1 MLYGVETASALH
13 SMVPSAKIIGLAM
26 FAGEYR
32 RTHLAAAGFHMIVS
46 KSEGLA
52 KLAEAIKVLLPHAEP
67 QAGEALLLSS
77 IRILIADDFENWRR
91 QVHSLLQARPAWQ
104 VIAEASDGSETV
116 QKAADLKPDLIVLDI
131 GLPKLNGIEA
141 ARRIRQLSPSSKII
155 FLSQV
160 NDREVVQ
167 TGLSTGALGYVHKT
181 HVRSDLLPAIEAVL
195 QGREFVS
202 SSIKGYQPVRVLAMK
217 APHRHEVLFY
227 PDDAVFLDSCTRF
240 VTVALGAG
248 DVAAVV
254 ATESHRD
261 SLFKRL
267 KAEGLDVDAEIKHG
281 RYISLDV
288 AKTLSTF
295 MVNDIPDW
303 ERFFAVV
310 GGLVSGAAKAGK
322 GEHSRV
328 AMWGECGPLLWA
340 EGKLDAAIRLEQL
353 LNQLATIYEFDL
365 LCAYA
370 LSSFHGGEDEHIFQ
384 SICAEHSAVDSR

>member
-1 MLYGVETASALH
+1 LPLIRVL
-13 SMVPSAKIIGLAM
+13 
-26 FAGEYR
+26 
-32 RTHLAAAGFHMIVS
+32 IV
-46 KSEGLA
+46 
-52 KLAEAIKVLLPHAEP
+52 
-67 QAGEALLLSS
+67 
-77 IRILIADDFENWRR
+77 DDFENWRR

-104 VIAEASDGSETV
+104 VIAEASDGSGAV
-116 QKAADLKPDLIVLDI
+116 QKAEDLKPDLILLDI

-141 ARRIRQLSPSSKII
+141 ARRIQQRSPSSKII
-155 FLSQV
+155 FLSQ
-160 NDREVVQ
+160 NSDLDVVRAAVA
-167 TGLSTGALGYVHKT
+167 TGALGYVLKT
-181 HVRSDLLPAIEAVL
+181 DAGRELLPAVDAVL
-195 QGREFVS
+195 RGKQFVS
-202 SSIKGYQPVRVLAMK
+202 SSLKGYEFTDTSVER

-227 PDDAVFLDSCTRF
+227 SDDTVFLDSCTRF
-240 VTVALGAG
+240 IAAALGAG

-261 SLFKRL
+261 SLFQRL

-295 MVNDIPDW
+295 MVNDMPDW
-303 ERFFAVV
+303 ERFFEVV

-340 EGKLDAAIRLEQL
+340 EGKVDAAIRLEQL

-365 LCAYA
+365 LCAYT
-370 LSSFHGGEDEHIFQ
+370 LSSFHGEEDEHVFQ
-384 SICAEHSAVDSR
+384 SICAEHSAVYSP

>member
-1 MLYGVETASALH
+1 M
-13 SMVPSAKIIGLAM
+13 
-26 FAGEYR
+26 
-32 RTHLAAAGFHMIVS
+32 
-46 KSEGLA
+46 
-52 KLAEAIKVLLPHAEP
+52 
-67 QAGEALLLSS
+67 SS
-77 IRILIADDFENWRR
+77 IRILITDDYADWRR
-91 QVHSLLQARPAWQ
+91 QIRSVLQARPEWQ
-104 VIAEASDGSETV
+104 VISEASDGLEAV
-116 QKAADLKPDLIVLDI
+116 EKAQDLKPHLILLDI

-141 ARRIRQLSPSSKII
+141 ARQIRQLSPSSNII
-155 FLSQV
+155 FLSQNTDLDIV
-160 NDREVVQ
+160 RAA
-167 TGLSTGALGYVHKT
+167 LSTGAHGYVHKT
-181 HVRSDLLPAIEAVL
+181 DVLRDLLPAIEAVL
-195 QGREFVS
+195 QGRQFVS
-202 SSIKGYQPVRVLAMK
+202 SSIKGYKPAHVLATK

-240 VTVALGAG
+240 IAAALDAG

-261 SLFKRL
+261 SLFQRL

-295 MVNDIPDW
+295 MVNDMPDW
-303 ERFFAVV
+303 ERFFEVV

-340 EGKLDAAIRLEQL
+340 EGKVDAAIRLEQL
-353 LNQLATIYEFDL
+353 LNRLATIYEFDV

-370 LSSFHGGEDEHIFQ
+370 LSSFHGEEHEHSFQ
-384 SICAEHSAVDSR
+384 SICTEHSAAYSW

>member
-1 MLYGVETASALH
+1 MS
-13 SMVPSAKIIGLAM
+13 P
-26 FAGEYR
+26 
-32 RTHLAAAGFHMIVS
+32 
-46 KSEGLA
+46 
-52 KLAEAIKVLLPHAEP
+52 
-67 QAGEALLLSS
+67 
-77 IRILIADDFENWRR
+77 IRILVTDDFEDWRR
-91 QVHSLLQARPAWQ
+91 QLRLLFQARPQWQ
-104 VIAEASDGSETV
+104 IIAEASDGSEAV
-116 QKAADLKPDLIVLDI
+116 QKATDLKPDLIVLDI

-155 FLSQV
+155 FLSQAT
-160 NDREVVQ
+160 DREIVQ

-202 SSIKGYQPVRVLAMK
+202 SSIKGYKPVRVLAMK

-240 VTVALGAG
+240 VTAALGAG

-254 ATESHRD
+254 VTESHRD
-261 SLFKRL
+261 SLFERL
-267 KAEGLDVDAEIKHG
+267 KAGGLDVDAEIKHG

-288 AKTLSTF
+288 VKTLSTF
-295 MVNDIPDW
+295 MVDDMPDW
-303 ERFFAVV
+303 ERFFEVV
-310 GGLVSGAAKAGK
+310 GGLVRGAAKAGK

-340 EGKLDAAIRLEQL
+340 EGKVDAAIRLEQL

-365 LCAYA
+365 LCAYS
-370 LSSFHGGEDEHIFQ
+370 LSSFRGEKAEHVFQ
-384 SICAEHSAVDSR
+384 SICAEHSAVYSQ